1 MVILK
6 HLWQGIF
13 SKVSNAGVE
22 SLIRLGV
29 WPGRSSR
36 MSMIG
41 VKSLVGLPR
50 GCQARKLLF
59 QFQSEE
65 N

>member
-1 MVILK
+1 MVTLK

-13 SKVSNAGVE
+13 SKVSNTIVE